1 MNAAKVARA
10 AKCPWD
16 VIIFDVDGVLVDVRE
31 SYQRT
36 VLETVRHFTG
46 KRVGR
51 RELHEWKNRPGFN
64 DDWTLTHAWVRDLGR
79 HFSYA
84 DVKKQ
89 FESIYW
95 GDGGGGKVASE
106 RWLLSHGQLQSLAK
120 RAELAIFTG
129 RTRSELDHTLD
140 RFDARRYFT
149 KIMTVE
155 NSSKPKPDPEGL
167 LRILDLRP
175 PSTALY
181 LGEILMTDWRRKAR
195 ALRLPACCLGEAWS
209 GGFAPRGSAN
219 LARGRFWVRL
229 AKLKSGW
236 SGRNRRYVDS
246 GSLMRRINAACA

>member
-1 MNAAKVARA
+1 MKATKVARTT
-10 AKCPWD
+10 KCPWD

-64 DDWTLTHAWVRDLGR
+64 DDWTLTHTWVRDLGR

-95 GDGGGGKVASE
+95 GGEGGGNVARE
-106 RWLLSHGQLQSLAK
+106 RWLLSHKQLQRLAK

-129 RTRSELDHTLD
+129 RTHAELDHTLE
-140 RFDARRYFT
+140 RFGARKYFSR
-149 KIMTVE
+149 IITVE
-155 NSSKPKPDPEGL
+155 NVSKPKPDPEGL
-167 LRILDLRP
+167 LRILDGRP
-175 PSTALY
+175 PSKALY
-181 LGEILMTDWRRKAR
+181 LGDNVDDALAARSADIAFAGVLPRRSGERRIRAPRLRKLGAR
-195 ALRLPACCLGEAWS
+195 TILGEAGEIEEWLE
-209 GGFAPRGSAN
+209 R
-219 LARGRFWVRL
+219 
-229 AKLKSGW
+229 
-236 SGRNRRYVDS
+236 
-246 GSLMRRINAACA
+246 

>member
-1 MNAAKVARA
+1 MKAAKAARA
-10 AKCPWD
+10 AKYPWD
-16 VIIFDVDGVLVDVRE
+16 VIIFDVDGVLVEVRE

-64 DDWTLTHAWVRDLGR
+64 DDWTLTHTWVRNLG
-79 HFSYA
+79 HEFSYA

-95 GDGGGGKVASE
+95 GDGGCGNVARE
-106 RWLLSHGQLQSLAK
+106 RWLLSHKQLQRLAK

-129 RTRSELDHTLD
+129 RTRAELNHTLG

-149 KIMTVE
+149 TIMTVE

-167 LRILDLRP
+167 MRILGGRP

-181 LGEILMTDWRRKAR
+181 LGDNVDDALAAQSASVAFAGVLPRRSIERRIRAAR
-195 ALRLPACCLGEAWS
+195 LRELGARTILGEIGEIEEW
-209 GGFAPRGSAN
+209 
-219 LARGRFWVRL
+219 
-229 AKLKSGW
+229 LKRQELFHS
-236 SGRNRRYVDS
+236 
-246 GSLMRRINAACA
+246 